1 MSKNQRLTDK
11 SRPDLGKVAND
22 TNQTGDQEATQL
34 NQGRRT
40 PHSRSDR
47 EDQIGGSNQTQ
58 SRRTSA
64 GVQHKP

>member
-1 MSKNQRLTDK
+1 MSKNQSLTDK
-11 SRPDLGKVAND
+11 SESDLGKVAND
-22 TNQTGDQEATQL
+22 TNQTGDQKATQL

-58 SRRTSA
+58 SRRTRA
-64 GVQHKP
+64 GVNHKP